1 MELCSLLFQLQ
12 LLQVRLLSVLLCVH
26 ARPSTN
32 RWTRQWPRL
41 GMGSAQALVESLW
54 QAVEQCLIAYDTQFL
69 KARSGSVQ
77 ELLEQ

>member
-1 MELCSLLFQLQ
+1 
-12 LLQVRLLSVLLCVH
+12 
-26 ARPSTN
+26 
-32 RWTRQWPRL
+32 
-41 GMGSAQALVESLW
+41 MGSGQALVESLW